1 MDCHLILPTI
11 NRKPPVRIR
20 KIFCLLF
27 AFAVAANAAPEKNK
41 KAQEPPPLPTPTYA
55 NVRYGPYPRNVLDF
69 WQARSDKPAPVVFFV
84 HGGGW
89 RGGDKAMLPPGLLE
103 FMTNHNISVAS
114 VSYRYSQIAKLPSPV
129 RDAARA
135 LQFIRS
141 KAAEW
146 NVNKERI
153 AAVGGSAG
161 GCTSLWLAY
170 HDDLADPKN
179 SDPVLRESTRLCA
192 AVGVSAQTSI
202 DPKVVVPWV
211 GDQIMNHGMMWASV
225 GATNRQE
232 AMARY
237 SEYQELYH
245 EFSPINH
252 VTSDDPPVLLYYS
265 TPTTLPA
272 TNAGI
277 AIHHAIL
284 GQKLKEKADA
294 AGLVCELKYA
304 ASPQED
310 DPVVC
315 QFLLKY
321 LEAP

>member
-1 MDCHLILPTI
+1 MMF
-11 NRKPPVRIR
+11 RKAYSL
-20 KIFCLLF
+20 LLF
-27 AFAVAANAAPEKNK
+27 LFAVAVDAAPVQTNK
-41 KAQEPPPLPTPTYA
+41 TIEPPLPKPA
-55 NVRYGPYPRNVLDF
+55 FENVKYGPYARNVLDF
-69 WQARSDKPAPVVFFV
+69 WQAKSDKPVPVVFFV

-89 RGGDKAMLPPGLLE
+89 RGGDKSMLPLGLLE
-103 FMTNHNISVAS
+103 FMTNHHISVAS
-114 VSYRYSQIAKLPSPV
+114 INYRYSHIAKLPAPV
-129 RDAARA
+129 HDAARA

-146 NVNKERI
+146 NINKERI
-153 AAVGGSAG
+153 AAIGASAG

-170 HDDLADPKN
+170 HDDLADANN

-192 AVGVSAQTSI
+192 AVGVEAQTSI

-252 VTSDDPPVLLYYS
+252 VSSGDPPVLLYYR
-265 TPTTLPA
+265 TPAPLPA

-277 AIHHAIL
+277 AIHHALL

-294 AGLVCELKYA
+294 AGLVCEFKVV
-304 ASPQED
+304 ASPLQE

-315 QFLLKY
+315 EFLLKY
-321 LEAP
+321 LRAP